1 MDFMRDTALALYTL
15 STYIGELF
23 YCIYTVF
30 ICIRECIVD
39 TTDL

>member
-1 MDFMRDTALALYTL
+1 MNFVRDTALCLYTF
-15 STYIGELF
+15 STYIGNSL
-23 YCIYTVF
+23 YCIHTVF